1 MSQVPKISFKN
12 PFQTGKAAIHTYDN
26 IQSAYTYIVRH
37 WKCSRDRAKEIFQ
50 AVSEGKDISNW
61 PESAQVK
68 LKFNGTVDTSTTTSE
83 ASSSSLT
90 LLSSSDSEEYTMID
104 ESETVPCNT
113 NTTLL
118 KEVRTLQKQV
128 TEIHQMMTS
137 MTQLLSKLEVPSN
150 QILTSIA
157 KGTAA
162 GFGESLIQLQ
172 GSKK

>member
-1 MSQVPKISFKN
+1 
-12 PFQTGKAAIHTYDN
+12 
-26 IQSAYTYIVRH
+26 
-37 WKCSRDRAKEIFQ
+37 
-50 AVSEGKDISNW
+50 
-61 PESAQVK
+61 
-68 LKFNGTVDTSTTTSE
+68 
-83 ASSSSLT
+83 
-90 LLSSSDSEEYTMID
+90 MID

-128 TEIHQMMTS
+128 TEIHQMMTR